1 LTELPVS
8 LKGSRLSGQRAAN
21 RLASLRFLRLL
32 DLWATCRV
40 NIGVRLTPA
49 EGDHCYN
56 LVTTAEEALPVVGLK
71 PVAMPQLNA
80 PFEPVQ
86 CARRAEPRTFT
97 VINRSAQVRIGFCRD
112 GIARGLPF
120 TDAVATQAGT
130 LGQVFAR
137 QPPQHARS
145 MELQT

>member
-1 LTELPVS
+1 M
-8 LKGSRLSGQRAAN
+8 
-21 RLASLRFLRLL
+21 RFLRLL
-32 DLWATCRV
+32 DLWATH
-40 NIGVRLTPA
+40 IGVRLTPA

-56 LVTTAEEALPVVGLK
+56 LVTTTAEEALPVVGLK

-86 CARRAEPRTFT
+86 CAHRAEPRTFT
-97 VINRSAQVRIGFCRD
+97 VINRSPQVRLGGCQD
-112 GIARGLPF
+112 GIAQGLPF

-145 MELQT
+145 MELRT